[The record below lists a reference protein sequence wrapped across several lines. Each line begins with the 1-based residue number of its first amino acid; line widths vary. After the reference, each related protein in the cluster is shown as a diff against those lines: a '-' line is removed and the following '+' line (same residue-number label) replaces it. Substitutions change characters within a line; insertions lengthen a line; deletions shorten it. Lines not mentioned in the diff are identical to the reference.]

1 MKVLTTEQVVQD
13 VKEFLKNQGVKIYKI
28 DVAELDEESV
38 LIRVYT
44 NVRSTKKGLE
54 LSERIWKEAVPD
66 EKYSVL
72 VYPKD

>member
-13 VKEFLKNQGVKIYKI
+13 VRKFLKNQGVKIYKI

-54 LSERIWKEAVPD
+54 LSERIWEEVVPD
-66 EKYSVL
+66 EKYSIL